1 MVFAP
6 MGSLDTRLVPG
17 QVWVIFALEGSSAIG
32 VKRTNRAP
40 SPRPNGARFHRLA
53 FASSPLKP

>member
-17 QVWVIFALEGSSAIG
+17 QVWVIFPRGPSVRYRSASAM
-32 VKRTNRAP
+32 AP
-40 SPRPNGARFHRLA
+40 SVEGEKVPLSAVSGCSTTRL
-53 FASSPLKP
+53 